1 MPRLGK
7 FLRLAHAERVS
18 LVEAT
23 LLLGAI
29 GLGLRLLPFGSLRD
43 LLDRLSRPRHGLR
56 PQTPLPAARIAW
68 AVERMG
74 RVVPGARS
82 CLVQALAAQVLL
94 ARRGCNSSV
103 RIGVAHPS
111 GESLHAHAWVES
123 EGRGVLGTPH
133 PGQYTPL
140 LSSRMNYEL
149 YGLCVR
155 SALPLNAPACRD
167 VPVDLEVS
175 WGQPLYA

>member
-1 MPRLGK
+1 MKRLGK
-7 FLRLAHAERVS
+7 FLRLAHAERVL
-18 LVEAT
+18 LVEAA

-29 GLGLRLLPFGSLRD
+29 GLGLRLLPFGRLRD
-43 LLDRLSRPRHGLR
+43 LLDRLCRPRQGLR
-56 PQTPLPAARIAW
+56 PRARLPAARIAW
-68 AVERMG
+68 AVERTS

-82 CLVQALAAQVLL
+82 CLVQALAAQTLL
-94 ARRGCNSSV
+94 ARRGCHSSV

-140 LSSRMNYEL
+140 P
-149 YGLCVR
+149 
-155 SALPLNAPACRD
+155 AL
-167 VPVDLEVS
+167 E
-175 WGQPLYA
+175 

>member
-1 MPRLGK
+1 MKRLGK
-7 FLRLAHAERVS
+7 FLRLAHAEREL

-29 GLGLRLLPFGSLRD
+29 GLGLRLLPFGRLRE

-56 PQTPLPAARIAW
+56 PLARLSAARIAW
-68 AVERMG
+68 AVERVS

-94 ARRGCNSSV
+94 ARRGCHSSV

-111 GESLHAHAWVES
+111 GESLRAHAWVES
-123 EGRGVLGTPH
+123 EARGVLGTPH
-133 PGQYTPL
+133 HGPYTPL
-140 LSSRMNYEL
+140 
-149 YGLCVR
+149 
-155 SALPLNAPACRD
+155 PA
-167 VPVDLEVS
+167 S
-175 WGQPLYA
+175 

>member
-1 MPRLGK
+1 MKRLGK
-7 FLRLAHAERVS
+7 FLRLAHAERVP
-18 LVEAT
+18 LLEAT

-29 GLGLRLLPFGSLRD
+29 GLGLRLLPFGRLRR
-43 LLDRLSRPRHGLR
+43 LLDRLSRPREGLR
-56 PQTPLPAARIAW
+56 PRARVPAARIAW
-68 AVERMG
+68 AVERVS

-94 ARRGCNSSV
+94 ARRGHEACV

-133 PGQYTPL
+133 RGRYTPL
-140 LSSRMNYEL
+140 P
-149 YGLCVR
+149 
-155 SALPLNAPACRD
+155 AL
-167 VPVDLEVS
+167 E
-175 WGQPLYA
+175 

>member
-1 MPRLGK
+1 MTRLGK
-7 FLRLAHAERVS
+7 FLRLAHAERVL

-29 GLGLRLLPFGSLRD
+29 GLGLRLLPFGRLRR

-56 PQTPLPAARIAW
+56 AQARLSAARIAW
-68 AVERMG
+68 AVDRAS

-94 ARRGCNSSV
+94 VRRGRHSSV

-123 EGRGVLGTPH
+123 QGRGVLGTPR
-133 PGQYTPL
+133 PGEYTPL
-140 LSSRMNYEL
+140 P
-149 YGLCVR
+149 
-155 SALPLNAPACRD
+155 AL
-167 VPVDLEVS
+167 E
-175 WGQPLYA
+175 

>member
-1 MPRLGK
+1 MKRLGK
-7 FLRLAHAERVS
+7 LLRLAHAERV
-18 LVEAT
+18 LLIEAT

-29 GLGLRLLPFGSLRD
+29 SLGLRLVPFGRLRR
-43 LLDRLSRPRHGLR
+43 LLDHLSRPRHGLR
-56 PQTPLPAARIAW
+56 PQARLSAARIAW

-74 RVVPGARS
+74 RVVPDARS

-94 ARRGCNSSV
+94 ARRGCHSSV

-133 PGQYTPL
+133 AGQYTPL
-140 LSSRMNYEL
+140 P
-149 YGLCVR
+149 GL
-155 SALPLNAPACRD
+155 
-167 VPVDLEVS
+167 E
-175 WGQPLYA
+175 

>member
-1 MPRLGK
+1 MTRLGK
-7 FLRLAHAERVS
+7 FLRLAHAERV
-18 LVEAT
+18 LLLEAA

-29 GLGLRLLPFGSLRD
+29 GLGLRLSPFGRLRD

-56 PQTPLPAARIAW
+56 PRARLPAARIAW
-68 AVERMG
+68 AVERMS

-82 CLVQALAAQVLL
+82 CLVQALAAQALL
-94 ARRGCNSSV
+94 TRRGCHGSV

-123 EGRGVLGTPH
+123 EGRGVLGTPL

-140 LSSRMNYEL
+140 P
-149 YGLCVR
+149 
-155 SALPLNAPACRD
+155 AL
-167 VPVDLEVS
+167 E
-175 WGQPLYA
+175 